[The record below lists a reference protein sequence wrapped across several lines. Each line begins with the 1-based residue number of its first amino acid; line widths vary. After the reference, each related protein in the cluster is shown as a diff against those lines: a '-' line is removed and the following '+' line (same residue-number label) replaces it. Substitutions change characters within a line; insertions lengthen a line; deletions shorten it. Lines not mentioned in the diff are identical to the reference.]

1 MRVRVNSVYVY
12 QPVVMDRI
20 NPPHGV
26 NAGLL
31 KPGDSVR
38 VANLPGCPKANTMGH
53 CHIQSV
59 DGKEF
64 LGLVVCNSLQP
75 TPRNAARQSRE
86 QAMKDLGLTKV
97 RGALGGTYWE

>member
-1 MRVRVNSVYVY
+1 MRVRVNSIYTY
-12 QPVVMDRI
+12 RPVVLDQI

-26 NAGLL
+26 QAGLL
-31 KPGDSVR
+31 KPGDQVR
-38 VANLPGCPKANTMGH
+38 VVNLPGCPKAGTMGH

-75 TPRNAARQSRE
+75 NPRSARRRE
-86 QAMKDLGLTKV
+86 RDQVLRDLGLTKV